1 MNSVSVTGKN
11 WILKKFDQEKII
23 YLKDNYSLDEIT
35 AKLLVLRNIE
45 KEDINSFLNPSIKNF
60 LPNPNNLLDMKKS
73 SLRTL
78 KAIKNKEKI
87 GIFGDYDVDG
97 ATSTALLG
105 KYFDELELAYEI
117 YIPDRKTE
125 GYGPSIEGFKEL
137 IKKDVKI
144 IFTVDCGTL
153 SFEAIDY
160 AKNKNIDVIVLDH
173 HQSEINLPK
182 AYSVVNPNR
191 LDDQSNLQYLCAAGV
206 SFMFLV
212 SINRQLRLI
221 DWFKKNSINEPNLI
235 NYLDLVSLGT
245 VCDVVPL
252 IGLNRAIVKQG
263 LKILNAKKNLGL
275 KTLLDICKIEAN
287 PSIYHLGYV
296 LGPRIN
302 AGGRVGK
309 CSHGANLL
317 LNSNPKEAF
326 KLASELDQYNKER
339 KMLEKDLLEKILIE
353 SKGKLKDPI
362 LILEGKDWHEGIIG
376 IVAARLKDKFNKPTI
391 IISINGKIG
400 KASARSIVGFDI
412 GSAII
417 AATQEKILIKGGGHK
432 MAGGFSINISDIEK
446 FKQFMFRKFKNIN
459 EDLTQ
464 QKPLFLDS
472 KIAPSAINLEFY
484 DKVNV
489 LSPFGSGN
497 PEPKFIVENLK
508 PVNSKIVGQ
517 KHIKSVLIGSE
528 GTSVKTIA
536 FNATD
541 SELGAYLLKKNN
553 NTFNIAGK
561 LSLNEWRGQKNVEFI
576 IDDISVNKNNKNTV
590 PSSIG

>member
-11 WILKKFDQEKII
+11 WILKEFDQEKII
-23 YLKDNYSLDEIT
+23 YLKDNFSLDEIT
-35 AKLLVLRNIE
+35 AKLLVLRNIK

-60 LPNPNNLLDMKKS
+60 LPNPNTLLDMEKS

-78 KAIKNKEKI
+78 KAISSKEKI
-87 GIFGDYDVDG
+87 GVFGDYDVDG

-105 KYFDELELAYEI
+105 RYFDELKLNYEI

-125 GYGPSIEGFKEL
+125 GYGPSIKAFKQL
-137 IKKDVKI
+137 IENNVKI

-160 AKNKNIDVIVLDH
+160 AKKMNIDVIVLDH
-173 HQSEINLPK
+173 HQSEINLPN
-182 AYSVVNPNR
+182 AYSVINPNR
-191 LDDQSNLQYLCAAGV
+191 IDDKSNLQYLCAAGV
-206 SFMFLV
+206 AFMFLV
-212 SINRQLRLI
+212 SINKHLRLD
-221 DWFKKNSINEPNLI
+221 DWFNKNLIGEPNLI

-263 LKILNAKKNLGL
+263 LKILKAKKNLGL
-275 KTLLDICKIEAN
+275 KTLLDICKIEVN
-287 PSIYHLGYV
+287 PSIYHLGYI

-317 LNSNPKEAF
+317 LNSNPKEVYR
-326 KLASELDQYNKER
+326 LATELNQYNNER
-339 KMLEKDLLEKILIE
+339 KMLEKDLVEKILVK
-353 SKGKLKDPI
+353 SQVNLKDPV
-362 LILEGKDWHEGIIG
+362 LILEGKNWHEGIIG

-391 IISINGKIG
+391 IISINGNVG
-400 KASARSIVGFDI
+400 KASARSIIGFDI

-417 AATQEKILIKGGGHK
+417 AATQEKILLKGGGHK
-432 MAGGFSINISDIEK
+432 MAGGFSINISNIEK
-446 FKQFMFRKFKNIN
+446 FKQFIFRKFKKIN
-459 EDLTQ
+459 ESLSEK
-464 QKPLFLDS
+464 KPLFLDS

-497 PEPKFIVENLK
+497 PEPKFIVEDLK
-508 PVNSKIVGQ
+508 PMNSKIVGD
-517 KHIKSVLIGSE
+517 KHIKSVLIGPE
-528 GTSVKTIA
+528 GTSLKTIA

-553 NTFNIAGK
+553 KTFNIAGK
-561 LSLNEWRGQKNVEFI
+561 LSLNEWKGQKNVEFI

>member
-11 WILKKFDQEKII
+11 WILKKFDQEKLV
-23 YLKDNYSLDEIT
+23 YFKDNFSLDEIT
-35 AKLLVLRNIE
+35 AKLLVLRNIK
-45 KEDINSFLNPSIKNF
+45 KEDINSFLNPLIKNL
-60 LPNPNNLLDMKKS
+60 LPNPNSLLDMEKS

-78 KAIKNKEKI
+78 EAIKNKEKI
-87 GIFGDYDVDG
+87 GVFGDYDVDG

-105 KYFDELELAYEI
+105 RYFDELKLSYEI

-125 GYGPSIEGFKEL
+125 GYGPTIKGFKEL

-173 HQSEINLPK
+173 HQSEINLPR
-182 AYSVVNPNR
+182 AHSVVNPNR
-191 LDDQSNLQYLCAAGV
+191 LDDKSNLKYLCAAGV
-206 SFMFLV
+206 SFIFLV
-212 SINRQLRLI
+212 SINRELRLI
-221 DWFKKNSINEPNLI
+221 DWFKKNSTNEPNLI

-252 IGLNRAIVKQG
+252 VGLNRAIVKQG
-263 LKILNAKKNLGL
+263 LEILKSKENLGL
-275 KTLLDICKIEAN
+275 KTLLDICKIETS
-287 PSIYHLGYV
+287 PSIYHLGYI

-317 LNSNPKEAF
+317 LNSNPKEVF
-326 KLASELDQYNKER
+326 KLATELDQYNKER
-339 KMLEKDLLEKILIE
+339 KMLEKDLIEKILIE
-353 SKGKLKDPI
+353 SENKLKDPV
-362 LILEGKDWHEGIIG
+362 LILQGKDWHEGIIG
-376 IVAARLKDKFNKPTI
+376 IVASRLKDKFNKPAI
-391 IISINGKIG
+391 IISLNGDIG
-400 KASARSIVGFDI
+400 KASARSIIGFDI

-417 AATQEKILIKGGGHK
+417 AATQEKILLKGGGHK
-432 MAGGFSINISDIEK
+432 MAGGFSIDISNIEK
-446 FKQFMFRKFKNIN
+446 FKQFIFRKFKNIN

-464 QKPLFLDS
+464 QKLLYLDS

-484 DKVNV
+484 KKINI

-497 PEPKFIVENLK
+497 PEPRFIIENLK
-508 PVNSKIVGQ
+508 PVNSKIVGE
-517 KHIKSVLIGSE
+517 KHIKSVLIGTE
-528 GTSVKTIA
+528 GSSVKTIA
-536 FNATD
+536 FNAAD
-541 SELGAYLLKKNN
+541 NELGAYLLKKNN
-553 NTFNIAGK
+553 KMFNIAGK

-576 IDDISVNKNNKNTV
+576 IDDISVNKNIKNMV